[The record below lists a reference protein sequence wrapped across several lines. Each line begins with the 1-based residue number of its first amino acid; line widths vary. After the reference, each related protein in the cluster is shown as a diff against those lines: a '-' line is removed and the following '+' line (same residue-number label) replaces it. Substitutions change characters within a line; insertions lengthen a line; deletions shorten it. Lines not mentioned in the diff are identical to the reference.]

1 MEYVKKDLGSYKLHM
16 IKTDNFKTIKVKVS
30 FRRPIVKEEVT
41 MRNILSQILVQTTH
55 KYKTKRELSIKA
67 QDLYAATVSSSNSRI
82 GNYINTDI
90 ILSVLNDKYTEDGNF
105 KQAVD
110 FLYDLIYDANI
121 YDNHFAEDQLEIIK
135 TNAKTALESEKEDSN
150 FYSLIRL
157 HQIMDSNNPSS
168 IKMSGYI
175 EDIDKI
181 DSSNLYVYYKEVL
194 AKDLMDIFIIGD
206 INYNEIEKL
215 IKDKFDVKT
224 FKKSR
229 KSYYVTETK
238 PRMRKQVIIEKD
250 DNNQSKLAIG
260 ARLNNL
266 TMYEKNYPLTL
277 YNIILGGG
285 EDSKLFR
292 NVREKNSLCYYINS
306 VPQKL
311 DNLLLVR
318 AGIDK
323 KNIKKT
329 VSLVEKE
336 ISNLRHGKI
345 TESDLI
351 TAKEFFTTAMDS
363 LKESQTSIM
372 EHYYLMDLLKTDDIE
387 TRIKKMNKVTIS
399 EIVKVAK
406 KVKIDTVYCLEGV
419 NSERG

>member
-1 MEYVKKDLGSYKLHM
+1 MEYIKRELGSYKLHM
-16 IKTDNFKTIKVKVS
+16 IKTDKFKTIKVKVS

-41 MRNILSQILVQTTH
+41 IRNILSQILVQTTN
-55 KYKTKRELSIKA
+55 KYKTKRDLSIKA
-67 QDLYAATVSSSNSRI
+67 QDLYAASISSTNSRI
-82 GNYINTDI
+82 GNYINTDV

-105 KQAVD
+105 SSAID
-110 FLYDLIYDANI
+110 FLHDLIYDPNVE
-121 YDNHFAEDQLEIIK
+121 EDKFDSNQLEIIK
-135 TNAKTALESEKEDSN
+135 TSAKTELESEKEDSN
-150 FYSLIRL
+150 YYSLIRL
-157 HQIMDSNNPSS
+157 HEVMDPNNPSS

-175 EDIDKI
+175 DDLDKI
-181 DSSNLYVYYKEVL
+181 DGENLYKYYTEVL
-194 AKDLMDIFIIGD
+194 KKDLMDIFVIGD
-206 INYNEIEKL
+206 IDFKEIEKL
-215 IKDKFDVKT
+215 IKEKFNIKT

-229 KSYYVTETK
+229 KPYYVAETK
-238 PRMRKQVIIEKD
+238 PRMRKKIVTEKD

-260 ARLNNL
+260 SRINGL
-266 TMYEKNYPLTL
+266 TMYERNYPLTL

-285 EDSKLFR
+285 EDSRLFR

-311 DNLLLVR
+311 DNILLIR
-318 AGIDK
+318 AGVDK
-323 KNIKKT
+323 NNVKKT

-336 ISNLRHGKI
+336 MSNLRHGKI
-345 TESDLI
+345 SDNDLVI
-351 TAKEFFTTAMDS
+351 AKEFFTTAMDS
-363 LKESQTSIM
+363 ILESQISIM

-387 TRIKKMNKVTIS
+387 TRIKKMNKVTIP

>member
-1 MEYVKKDLGSYKLHM
+1 MEYIKRELGSYKLHM
-16 IKTDNFKTIKVKVS
+16 IKTDKFKTIKVKVS

-41 MRNILSQILVQTTH
+41 IRNILSQILVQTTN
-55 KYKTKRELSIKA
+55 KYKTKRDLSIKA
-67 QDLYAATVSSSNSRI
+67 QDLYAASISSTNSRI

-105 KQAVD
+105 SSAID
-110 FLYDLIYDANI
+110 FLHDLIYDPNVEEEKF
-121 YDNHFAEDQLEIIK
+121 DSSQLEIIK
-135 TNAKTALESEKEDSN
+135 TSAKTELESEKEDSN
-150 FYSLIRL
+150 YYSLIRL
-157 HQIMDSNNPSS
+157 HEVMDSNNPSS

-175 EDIDKI
+175 DDLDKI
-181 DSSNLYVYYKEVL
+181 DGENLYKYYAEVL
-194 AKDLMDIFIIGD
+194 KKDLMDIFVIGD
-206 INYNEIEKL
+206 IDFKEIEKL
-215 IKDKFDVKT
+215 IKEKFNIKT

-229 KSYYVTETK
+229 KPYYVTETK
-238 PRMRKQVIIEKD
+238 PRMRKKIVTEKD

-260 ARLNNL
+260 SRINGL
-266 TMYEKNYPLTL
+266 TMYERNYPLTL

-285 EDSKLFR
+285 EDSRLFR

-311 DNLLLVR
+311 DNILLIR
-318 AGIDK
+318 AGVDK
-323 KNIKKT
+323 NNVKKT

-336 ISNLRHGKI
+336 MSNLRHGKI
-345 TESDLI
+345 SDNDLVI
-351 TAKEFFTTAMDS
+351 AKEFFTTAMDS
-363 LKESQTSIM
+363 ILESQISIM

-387 TRIKKMNKVTIS
+387 TRIKKMNKVTIP

>member
-1 MEYVKKDLGSYKLHM
+1 MEYIKRELGSYKLHM
-16 IKTDNFKTIKVKVS
+16 IKTDKFKTIKVKVS

-41 MRNILSQILVQTTH
+41 IRNILSQILVQTTN
-55 KYKTKRELSIKA
+55 KYKTKRDLSIKA
-67 QDLYAATVSSSNSRI
+67 QDLYAASISSTNSRI

-105 KQAVD
+105 SSAID
-110 FLYDLIYDANI
+110 FLHDLIYDPNVEEEKF
-121 YDNHFAEDQLEIIK
+121 DSSQLEIIK
-135 TNAKTALESEKEDSN
+135 TSAKTELESEKEDSN
-150 FYSLIRL
+150 YYSLIRL
-157 HQIMDSNNPSS
+157 HEVMDSNNPSS

-175 EDIDKI
+175 DDLDKI
-181 DSSNLYVYYKEVL
+181 DGENLYKYYAEVL
-194 AKDLMDIFIIGD
+194 KKDLMDIFVIGD
-206 INYNEIEKL
+206 IDFKEIEKL
-215 IKDKFDVKT
+215 IKEKFNIKT

-229 KSYYVTETK
+229 KPYYVTETK
-238 PRMRKQVIIEKD
+238 PRMRKKIVTEKD

-260 ARLNNL
+260 SRINGL
-266 TMYEKNYPLTL
+266 TMYERNYPLTL

-285 EDSKLFR
+285 EDSRLFR

-311 DNLLLVR
+311 DNILLIR
-318 AGIDK
+318 AGVDK
-323 KNIKKT
+323 NNVKKT

-336 ISNLRHGKI
+336 MSNLRHGKI
-345 TESDLI
+345 SDNDLVI
-351 TAKEFFTTAMDS
+351 AKEFFTTAMDS
-363 LKESQTSIM
+363 ILESQISIM
-372 EHYYLMDLLKTDDIE
+372 EHYYLMDLLKADDIE
-387 TRIKKMNKVTIS
+387 TRIKKMNKVTIP